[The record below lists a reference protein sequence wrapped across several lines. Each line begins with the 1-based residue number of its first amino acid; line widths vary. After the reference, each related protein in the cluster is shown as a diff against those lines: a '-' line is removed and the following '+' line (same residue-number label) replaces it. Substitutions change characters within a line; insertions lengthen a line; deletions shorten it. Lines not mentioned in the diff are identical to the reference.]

1 MHSRCGL
8 RKETDEDES
17 ESLDYDLD
25 HDEYDEH
32 NKKNTKTD
40 YIININRSRLSTNK
54 TDKSATRIMGEEKS
68 REEEACWE
76 KENEQS
82 KKCQK
87 EAAKYDEDKNDV

>member
-1 MHSRCGL
+1 M

-25 HDEYDEH
+25 HDEYDEQ
-32 NKKNTKTD
+32 KKKSTKTD
-40 YIININRSRLSTNK
+40 YIININWSRLSTNK

-76 KENEQS
+76 KETEQR
-82 KKCQK
+82 KNAKRKQH
-87 EAAKYDEDKNDV
+87 KYDEDENDV

>member
-1 MHSRCGL
+1 M

-32 NKKNTKTD
+32 NKKNTKTY
-40 YIININRSRLSTNK
+40 YIININRSRLSTNE

-68 REEEACWE
+68 REEEAC
-76 KENEQS
+76 
-82 KKCQK
+82 
-87 EAAKYDEDKNDV
+87 

>member
-1 MHSRCGL
+1 M

-32 NKKNTKTD
+32 NKKNTKTGD
-40 YIININRSRLSTNK
+40 IININRSRLSTNK

-68 REEEACWE
+68 REEEAC
-76 KENEQS
+76 
-82 KKCQK
+82 
-87 EAAKYDEDKNDV
+87 